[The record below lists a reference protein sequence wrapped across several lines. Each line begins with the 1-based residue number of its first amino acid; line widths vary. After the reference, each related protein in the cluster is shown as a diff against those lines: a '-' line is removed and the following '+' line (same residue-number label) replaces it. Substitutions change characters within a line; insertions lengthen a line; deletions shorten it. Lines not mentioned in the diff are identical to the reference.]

1 MSNALT
7 KTQLVALLTAA
18 KVLVDAIQSQTEGA
32 YTSADFQRIEEVRA
46 VLEDPPVFTVYD
58 MEELMNLLV
67 DMYHAEGRTME
78 ELDLINQPPSS
89 PYTH

>member
-7 KTQLVALLTAA
+7 KTQLVALLSAS
-18 KVLVDAIQSQTEGA
+18 KVLVDVVESQTGGN
-32 YTSADFQRIEEVRA
+32 YTSDDFQRIEEIRA
-46 VLEDPPVFTVYD
+46 ALEDPIVFTVYD

-67 DMYHAEGRTME
+67 DMYYAEGRTME